1 MSKASELVN
10 IGLGGAIAIGAMKM
24 ADKVASGKKSKA
36 KGKAKKQKKER
47 DPFADWIG
55 G

>member
-1 MSKASELVN
+1 MSKAGELVN
-10 IGLGGAIAIGAMKM
+10 IGLGGAVAIGAMKM
-24 ADKVASGKKSKA
+24 ADKVASGRKSK
-36 KGKAKKQKKER
+36 KTNKKAKKQKER

>member
-24 ADKVASGKKSKA
+24 ADKVASGKKNKA
-36 KGKAKKQKKER
+36 NKKAKKQKNK

>member
-24 ADKVASGKKSKA
+24 ADKVASGKKSKKA
-36 KGKAKKQKKER
+36 KSKAKKQKNK

-55 G
+55 